1 MKEIYNIKELSN
13 YLKISP
19 SEIRKLVRQNKIPYF
34 RVGNR
39 IKFEKQSINEWI
51 ENLEKDNSRNS
62 IFID

>member
-1 MKEIYNIKELSN
+1 MKEIYNIRELSN

-62 IFID
+62 VFID

>member
-1 MKEIYNIKELSN
+1 MKEIYNIKELSS

-19 SEIRKLVRQNKIPYF
+19 SEIRKLVRQHKIPYF

-62 IFID
+62 VFID

>member
-1 MKEIYNIKELSN
+1 MKEIYNIRDLSN

-62 IFID
+62 VFID

>member
-19 SEIRKLVRQNKIPYF
+19 SEIRKLVRQNQIPYF

>member
-19 SEIRKLVRQNKIPYF
+19 SEIRKLVRQNQIPYF

-51 ENLEKDNSRNS
+51 EKQQNVAYVKIIMYE
-62 IFID
+62 

>member
-1 MKEIYNIKELSN
+1 MNEIYNIRDLSN

-51 ENLEKDNSRNS
+51 ESLEKDNSRNS

>member
-19 SEIRKLVRQNKIPYF
+19 SEIRKLVRQNQIPYF

-62 IFID
+62 VFID

>member
-19 SEIRKLVRQNKIPYF
+19 SEIRKLVKQNQIPYF

-62 IFID
+62 VFID

>member
-1 MKEIYNIKELSN
+1 MKEIYNIRDLSN

-39 IKFEKQSINEWI
+39 IKFDKQSINEWI

-62 IFID
+62 VFID

>member
-1 MKEIYNIKELSN
+1 MKEIYNIKELSS

-19 SEIRKLVRQNKIPYF
+19 SEIRKLVRQNQIPYF

-62 IFID
+62 VFID

>member
-62 IFID
+62 VFID

>member
-1 MKEIYNIKELSN
+1 MKEIYNIRELSN

>member
-1 MKEIYNIKELSN
+1 MKEIYNIRELSN

-39 IKFEKQSINEWI
+39 IKFEKQSINGWI
-51 ENLEKDNSRNS
+51 ESLEKNNSRNS

>member
-1 MKEIYNIKELSN
+1 MKEIYNIKELSS

-62 IFID
+62 VFID

>member
-39 IKFEKQSINEWI
+39 IKFEKEKINEWI
-51 ENLEKDNSRNS
+51 ENLQKDISKNS

>member
-1 MKEIYNIKELSN
+1 MKEKYNIRDLSN

-19 SEIRKLVRQNKIPYF
+19 SENRKLVRQNRIPYF

>member
-1 MKEIYNIKELSN
+1 MKEIYNIRELSN

-19 SEIRKLVRQNKIPYF
+19 SEIRKLVRQNQIPYF

-39 IKFEKQSINEWI
+39 IKFEKEKINEWI
-51 ENLEKDNSRNS
+51 ENLQKDISKNS

>member
-19 SEIRKLVRQNKIPYF
+19 SEIRKLVRQNQIPYF

-39 IKFEKQSINEWI
+39 IKFEKQSIKEWI

-62 IFID
+62 VFID

>member
-19 SEIRKLVRQNKIPYF
+19 SEIRKLVRQNQIPYF

-39 IKFEKQSINEWI
+39 IKFEKQSINDWI

-62 IFID
+62 VFID

>member
-19 SEIRKLVRQNKIPYF
+19 SEIRKLVRQNQIPYF

-39 IKFEKQSINEWI
+39 IKFEKEKINEWI
-51 ENLEKDNSRNS
+51 ENLQKDISKNS

>member
-19 SEIRKLVRQNKIPYF
+19 SEIRKLVRQNQIPYF

-39 IKFEKQSINEWI
+39 IKFEKQSI
-51 ENLEKDNSRNS
+51 KRQ
-62 IFID
+62 F

>member
-19 SEIRKLVRQNKIPYF
+19 SEIRKLVRQNQIPYF
-34 RVGNR
+34 SVGNR

-62 IFID
+62 VFID